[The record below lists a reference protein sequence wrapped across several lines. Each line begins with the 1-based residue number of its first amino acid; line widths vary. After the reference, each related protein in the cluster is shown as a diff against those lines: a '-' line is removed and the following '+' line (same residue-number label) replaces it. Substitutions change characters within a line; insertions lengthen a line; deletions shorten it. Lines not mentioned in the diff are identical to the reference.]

1 MSRFTGA
8 RTFHRSRASTEVAI
22 KGLEPLR
29 SAFERKKKKSA
40 ADQDSKKGRKE
51 LDRRHK
57 NRDKY
62 MEVLNTGWL
71 GKRFLKHNKTRP
83 DKEAGI

>member
-57 NRDKY
+57 NRG
-62 MEVLNTGWL
+62 NTL
-71 GKRFLKHNKTRP
+71 PKNKGLAR
-83 DKEAGI
+83 KEISEA

>member
-29 SAFERKKKKSA
+29 SAFEKKKKKSA
-40 ADQDSKKGRKE
+40 ADQDSKKG
-51 LDRRHK
+51 
-57 NRDKY
+57 
-62 MEVLNTGWL
+62 
-71 GKRFLKHNKTRP
+71 
-83 DKEAGI
+83 

>member
-1 MSRFTGA
+1 MSFFTGA
-8 RTFHRSRASTEVAI
+8 RTFHRFRASTEVAI

-29 SAFERKKKKSA
+29 SAFERKKKKQQSPSA

-57 NRDKY
+57 NRDVFRKGKY
-62 MEVLNTGWL
+62 GLA
-71 GKRFLKHNKTRP
+71 R
-83 DKEAGI
+83 KEISEA

>member
-57 NRDKY
+57 NRVSNWIRKI
-62 MEVLNTGWL
+62 
-71 GKRFLKHNKTRP
+71 R
-83 DKEAGI
+83 AG

>member
-57 NRDKY
+57 NRDKFDKGNKGLARK
-62 MEVLNTGWL
+62 EISEAQLDPDLNG
-71 GKRFLKHNKTRP
+71 GRS
-83 DKEAGI
+83 